1 MSDQGHYRT
10 SSLFYEHNPTNKAGF
25 RPPYTLKEQDHNGFT
40 SLRRLYMEC
49 ADPGE
54 YEFAKR
60 AFGSYRQWKEITKC
74 NWFQEH
80 LKEWREELAAKL
92 KSEALDVIT
101 KRMRH
106 DKTATG
112 FTAAKWIAEGK
123 QLDSTP
129 KRRGRPPKKKQVDDT
144 SAAAAADAK
153 RLGLDVK

>member
-10 SSLFYEHNPTNKAGF
+10 TSLFYEKNSTPTFQA
-25 RPPYTLKEQDHNGFT
+25 PYTLKEEDHGT
-40 SLRRLYMEC
+40 YVSLRRLYIEC

-60 AFGSYRQWKEITKC
+60 AFGSFRQWRELCKC

-92 KSEALDVIT
+92 KSEAMDVIV

-112 FTAAKWIAEGK
+112 FSAAKWVAEGK
-123 QLDSTP
+123 QDVSTP
-129 KRRGRPPKKKQVDDT
+129 KRRGRPPKKKPVDDT